1 MNKNRTFKIYF
12 IGTISCAIIIT
23 IVLIIITVIDIL
35 DGSFIITLDY
45 IFKYIP
51 LIFVWCIPISI
62 KIHFNKEKNI

>member
-1 MNKNRTFKIYF
+1 MNKNRTFKNYF

-62 KIHFNKEKNI
+62 KIHFKKNI